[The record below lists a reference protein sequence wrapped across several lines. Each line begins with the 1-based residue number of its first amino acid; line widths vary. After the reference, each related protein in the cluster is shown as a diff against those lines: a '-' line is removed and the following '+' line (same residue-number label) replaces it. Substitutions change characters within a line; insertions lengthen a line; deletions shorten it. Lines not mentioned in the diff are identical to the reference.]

1 MTSYFK
7 PIYSTNQ
14 LLKDRNNYQI
24 ISNDNFK
31 KSFDNDPYIINN
43 IYNQMDNRK
52 YNLNKNYSPFI
63 EKYNK
68 KQNIEFFDNQDN
80 ISNYKNNFSDI
91 HDKQNN
97 LSMIDYQFE
106 QLKYNNPGNP
116 TARNNKPKNINNKS
130 YLEDNIINDYSPINN
145 THMIYDINRESID
158 KPDESIEDKNKLAE
172 RMVHNNMV
180 PFFSEKQAGESID
193 NYERYGN
200 ITTRKMDQFTGSLN
214 DEMYRP
220 KTERRPLFNPMVGLT
235 NVYGSPVKTSEF
247 EGRYVP
253 SKERRNEKPFQ
264 EVRVT
269 PGLNLPYH
277 AVSNVGFH
285 DPYRILPKN
294 IDELRTL
301 DNPQIS
307 YSPPVKWGQ
316 VSTERAARPNVNV
329 YKPPTFVEN
338 ERLPEYIKGRVK
350 QCLDPGARERLPT
363 KAYYDKEKIRDNF
376 DVRNLATDNR
386 GVNSTDWV
394 GPINYNVTKESVIG
408 KVNINRQNF
417 EHPGPSNIGID
428 DTNRSYIL
436 NRIGLVPSLTN
447 RNIHNQEES
456 GNIGTSTSDKL
467 YTYDKSGIKPGITN
481 RNIYNQEESGNI
493 GTSTSDKLYTYDKS
507 GIKPRITNRN
517 IYNQEESGNIGTST
531 SNKSY
536 TYDKSGIK
544 PGITNRNI
552 YNQEESGNI
561 GTSNSDKLYT
571 YDKSGIKPGV
581 TNRNI
586 YNQEESGNI
595 GTSNSN
601 KSYTYDKSGIKPG
614 ITNRNIYN
622 QEESGNIGTSTS
634 DKLYTYDKSG
644 IKPGITNRNIYNQE
658 ESGNIGTNTSDKLYT
673 YDKSGIK
680 PGITNRNIYNQEEL
694 GNIGTSTSNK
704 SYTYDK
710 SGIKPRITNR
720 NIYNQE
726 ESGNI
731 GTSTSDKLYTYD
743 KSGIK
748 PGITNRNIY
757 NQEESGNIGTS
768 TSNKSYTYDKSG
780 IKPGITNRNIYNYTD
795 HNGAAPVSIVKQ
807 MSRESANNM
816 YVNQGKDNL
825 TIIHHSPTPVKYYK
839 TPSNDNKV
847 LRMCNKIQVNRDLY
861 PDIKQ
866 QLVIGTEPLQND
878 VSINQWYT
886 RPKQS
891 IDSTEWRFL
900 LPIKE
905 NLQGNPYINNLLYKS
920 ENVLKNDIRP
930 LPNIQQ
936 QIQNLAAI
944 YNIDNYK

>member
-14 LLKDRNNYQI
+14 LLKDRDNYQI

-63 EKYNK
+63 EEYNK

-91 HDKQNN
+91 HNKQNN
-97 LSMIDYQFE
+97 LSMVDYQFE

-116 TARNNKPKNINNKS
+116 TALNNKPKNINNKS

-428 DTNRSYIL
+428 DTNRSYVL
-436 NRIGLVPSLTN
+436 NRIGLVPSL
-447 RNIHNQEES
+447 
-456 GNIGTSTSDKL
+456 
-467 YTYDKSGIKPGITN
+467 
-481 RNIYNQEESGNI
+481 
-493 GTSTSDKLYTYDKS
+493 
-507 GIKPRITNRN
+507 
-517 IYNQEESGNIGTST
+517 
-531 SNKSY
+531 
-536 TYDKSGIK
+536 
-544 PGITNRNI
+544 
-552 YNQEESGNI
+552 
-561 GTSNSDKLYT
+561 
-571 YDKSGIKPGV
+571 
-581 TNRNI
+581 
-586 YNQEESGNI
+586 
-595 GTSNSN
+595 
-601 KSYTYDKSGIKPG
+601 
-614 ITNRNIYN
+614 
-622 QEESGNIGTSTS
+622 
-634 DKLYTYDKSG
+634 
-644 IKPGITNRNIYNQE
+644 
-658 ESGNIGTNTSDKLYT
+658 
-673 YDKSGIK
+673 
-680 PGITNRNIYNQEEL
+680 
-694 GNIGTSTSNK
+694 
-704 SYTYDK
+704 
-710 SGIKPRITNR
+710 TNR

-768 TSNKSYTYDKSG
+768 NSDKLYTYDKSGIKPGITNRNIYNQEESGNIGTSNYNKLYTYDKSGIKPGITNRNIYNQEELGNIGTSTSNKSYTYDKSG

-795 HNGAAPVSIVKQ
+795 HNGVAPVSIVKQ

-816 YVNQGKDNL
+816 YINQGKDNL

>member
-91 HDKQNN
+91 HNKQNN
-97 LSMIDYQFE
+97 LSMVDYQFE

-130 YLEDNIINDYSPINN
+130 YLEDNIINNYSPINN

-417 EHPGPSNIGID
+417 EHPGPSNIGVD
-428 DTNRSYIL
+428 DTNKSYVL

-447 RNIHNQEES
+447 RNIYNQEES
-456 GNIGTSTSDKL
+456 GNIGTSNSDKL

-493 GTSTSDKLYTYDKS
+493 GTSTSDKL
-507 GIKPRITNRN
+507 
-517 IYNQEESGNIGTST
+517 
-531 SNKSY
+531 
-536 TYDKSGIK
+536 
-544 PGITNRNI
+544 
-552 YNQEESGNI
+552 
-561 GTSNSDKLYT
+561 
-571 YDKSGIKPGV
+571 
-581 TNRNI
+581 
-586 YNQEESGNI
+586 
-595 GTSNSN
+595 
-601 KSYTYDKSGIKPG
+601 
-614 ITNRNIYN
+614 
-622 QEESGNIGTSTS
+622 
-634 DKLYTYDKSG
+634 
-644 IKPGITNRNIYNQE
+644 
-658 ESGNIGTNTSDKLYT
+658 
-673 YDKSGIK
+673 
-680 PGITNRNIYNQEEL
+680 
-694 GNIGTSTSNK
+694 
-704 SYTYDK
+704 
-710 SGIKPRITNR
+710 
-720 NIYNQE
+720 
-726 ESGNI
+726 
-731 GTSTSDKLYTYD
+731 
-743 KSGIK
+743 
-748 PGITNRNIY
+748 
-757 NQEESGNIGTS
+757 
-768 TSNKSYTYDKSG
+768 YTYDKSG

-866 QLVIGTEPLQND
+866 QLIIGTEPLQND

>member
-91 HDKQNN
+91 HNKQNN
-97 LSMIDYQFE
+97 LSMVDYQFE

-130 YLEDNIINDYSPINN
+130 YLEDNIINNYSPINN

-417 EHPGPSNIGID
+417 EHPGPSNIGVD
-428 DTNRSYIL
+428 DTNKSYVL
-436 NRIGLVPSLTN
+436 NRIGLVPSL
-447 RNIHNQEES
+447 
-456 GNIGTSTSDKL
+456 
-467 YTYDKSGIKPGITN
+467 
-481 RNIYNQEESGNI
+481 
-493 GTSTSDKLYTYDKS
+493 
-507 GIKPRITNRN
+507 
-517 IYNQEESGNIGTST
+517 
-531 SNKSY
+531 
-536 TYDKSGIK
+536 
-544 PGITNRNI
+544 TNRNI

-561 GTSNSDKLYT
+561 GTSNSDKL
-571 YDKSGIKPGV
+571 
-581 TNRNI
+581 
-586 YNQEESGNI
+586 
-595 GTSNSN
+595 
-601 KSYTYDKSGIKPG
+601 YTYDKSGIKPG

-658 ESGNIGTNTSDKLYT
+658 ESGNIGTSNSDKLYT
-673 YDKSGIK
+673 YDKTGIK
-680 PGITNRNIYNQEEL
+680 PG
-694 GNIGTSTSNK
+694 
-704 SYTYDK
+704 
-710 SGIKPRITNR
+710 ITNR

-731 GTSTSDKLYTYD
+731 GTSNSDKLYTYD

-768 TSNKSYTYDKSG
+768 TSDKLYTYDKSG

-866 QLVIGTEPLQND
+866 QLIIGTEPLQND